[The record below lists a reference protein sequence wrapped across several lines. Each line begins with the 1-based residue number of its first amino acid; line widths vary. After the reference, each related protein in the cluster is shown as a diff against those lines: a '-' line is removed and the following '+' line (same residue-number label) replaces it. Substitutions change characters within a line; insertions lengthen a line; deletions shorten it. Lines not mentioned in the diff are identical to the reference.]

1 VSDSRSTGRRRMR
14 TRSTAAVLS
23 ALLASGYPGI
33 AVAGEPRDAAAP
45 AGVLSVATEP
55 AGATVYVDGQAQG
68 ATPVELKHLTPG
80 DHRLRV
86 VKPGYLENS
95 RVLNVRAGRPQAVAV
110 KLTPDASAA
119 RHTVQVEPAPAG
131 QEEEKKGGGGKKT
144 ALIVLGVAAV
154 GAGAY
159 LALRE
164 TNKAP
169 LAGTVALSPNEAAL
183 EGATNVTFT
192 AQGASDPDGDTLT
205 YNWNFGDGGS
215 GTGQSSSHVYTA
227 AGSYSVQVTVSDGKL
242 SASSSGT
249 ANVRDLS
256 GAWGGTI
263 TGSFGVFPFTLNLAH
278 SNTSV
283 TGNWSDP
290 ILGGGSIS
298 GSVSA
303 PKAVRA
309 TVSVPGFEPFT
320 MTGTADAN
328 IDRITGTVTGSGFTG
343 EQVVLTRR

>member
-1 VSDSRSTGRRRMR
+1 MSDSRSTRPRMR
-14 TRSTAAVLS
+14 TRATAAALS

-33 AVAGEPRDAAAP
+33 AVAGEPQEAAATD
-45 AGVLSVATEP
+45 AVLSVATEP
-55 AGATVYVDGQAQG
+55 AGATVYVDGQAHG

-263 TGSFGVFPFTLNLAH
+263 ASSFGIVPFTANLAH
-278 SNTSV
+278 NNT
-283 TGNWSDP
+283 T
-290 ILGGGSIS
+290 IS
-298 GSVSA
+298 GNFIAGDDAGTVSGTVSA
-303 PKAVRA
+303 PKSVQV
-309 TVSVPGFEPFT
+309 TVNIPGFQPFT

-328 IDRITGTVTGSGFTG
+328 IDRITGTATGSGFTG

>member
-1 VSDSRSTGRRRMR
+1 MR
-14 TRSTAAVLS
+14 TRVTAAVLS
-23 ALLASGYPGI
+23 TLLAAGYPGI
-33 AVAGEPRDAAAP
+33 AAAGEPRDAAAP
-45 AGVLSVATEP
+45 AAVLSVATEP
-55 AGATVYVDGQAQG
+55 AGATVYVDGESHG

-110 KLTPDASAA
+110 KLTPDSSAA

-131 QEEEKKGGGGKKT
+131 QEEKKGGGGTKT

-192 AQGASDPDGDTLT
+192 AQGASDPDGDALT
-205 YNWNFGDGGS
+205 YNWNFGDGGT
-215 GTGQSSSHVYTA
+215 GTGQSSSHTYTA
-227 AGSYSVQVTVSDGKL
+227 AGSYSVQVTVSDAKL
-242 SASSSGT
+242 SATSSGT

-263 TGSFGVFPFTLNLAH
+263 SGSFGVFPFTLNLAH
-278 SNTSV
+278 NNTSV

-309 TVSVPGFEPFT
+309 TVSVPGFEAFT
-320 MTGTADAN
+320 MTGTADAS
-328 IDRITGTVTGSGFTG
+328 IDRVTGTVTGSGFTG